1 MATFKLSEL
10 IVDFEDN
17 PRGEVNQDA
26 VDTYAQNIEQLED
39 SGIGFKKGWEQRIE
53 VTKDKTSY
61 QRFSHSISLFE
72 TEVWR

>member
-26 VDTYAQNIEQLED
+26 VDTSE
-39 SGIGFKKGWEQRIE
+39 STFP
-53 VTKDKTSY
+53 
-61 QRFSHSISLFE
+61 FE
-72 TEVWR
+72 GN